1 MNTAKLHCSV
11 HWCHKPASL
20 RFSWQTQPQWAS
32 VPIWRLR
39 NLLENCVYFTLKNRR
54 QKDKR
59 ENKLWNLVNHYQHLL
74 LIVAM
79 SRNRILS
86 GPFLITAQT
95 VKHLPTMRETRVWSL
110 GQEVPLEKEMAIHSS
125 ILAWKIPWMEEP
137 GRLQSMGSQRVGHD
151 WIHFTSLPRNITHP
165 LP

>member
-1 MNTAKLHCSV
+1 MDTAKLHCSV

-59 ENKLWNLVNHYQHLL
+59 ENKVWNLVNHYQHLL
-74 LIVAM
+74 LIVAI

-95 VKHLPTMRETRVWSL
+95 VKRLPTMRETPVWSL
-110 GQEVPLEKEMAIHSS
+110 GREVPLEKEMATHSG
-125 ILAWKIPWMEEP
+125 ILAWKIPWMEKP

-151 WIHFTSLPRNITHP
+151 WMTSLHFTSS
-165 LP
+165 